1 MIYLNF
7 NINYLVMLS
16 LLKSIFGNLLFDFKT
31 DRFRAVL
38 FIGIANILPD
48 LFIFSAV
55 RPILWRAAGV
65 KINIFGRSLIRKE
78 VWIDFPKNLTVGN
91 NFYINRGS
99 IISAQEKINIG
110 NNVNFGF
117 NVKLITIYHVLNKN
131 NQYIDKKK
139 PINIGDNCQ
148 IFTSSIIL
156 HGTVLKKN
164 NTVMAFSLVKGP
176 FVENSLIAGNPAK
189 IINIRKLR
197 GQT

>member
-1 MIYLNF
+1 M
-7 NINYLVMLS
+7 
-16 LLKSIFGNLLFDFKT
+16 
-31 DRFRAVL
+31 
-38 FIGIANILPD
+38 
-48 LFIFSAV
+48 
-55 RPILWRAAGV
+55 
-65 KINIFGRSLIRKE
+65 
-78 VWIDFPKNLTVGN
+78 GN

-99 IISAQEKINIG
+99 IISAQDKINIG

-164 NTVMAFSLVKGP
+164 NTVMAFSLVKGS